1 MFSNYAVAQN
11 KLLFSCLSTVP
22 LLTGSNYAEW
32 IEIVTFSMSMLSFSD
47 CLREDGPNVPAPDEK
62 DVEVLKAYKD
72 WKDKDGNCLSFLRLV
87 TAMDIRNSISGAE
100 CDTTKKY
107 LAKLKEKFEPSDKA
121 LIGQLLSELSHYKY
135 DEKKA
140 DMAKHIM
147 HIQSLASKLFK
158 LGLKI
163 EDPILT
169 HFIFEGLP
177 KEFEAFHVSYNAIKE
192 TWTVDELANKLVQ
205 EATRLSNA
213 KGHNIPQAHFVH
225 KSEGSKGKGQSKKK
239 DWTSSKT
246 SSSNVPGPSGIK
258 KVKRKDVCHFCKKAG
273 HFQNECTKRKEW
285 FEKKGMY
292 SSFVCFES
300 NFINVPSNTWWLD
313 SGANVHVSNSLQGF
327 SSTRTI
333 RSNERNLLMGNKSEA
348 SIEAIGCFSLE
359 LSSGFKLLLEDTIY
373 VPSMSRNLISLS
385 KLDSIGFSV
394 TFGNGCFS
402 LFKDNN
408 IVGSGIL
415 ENGMYRIELDKS
427 FSDSL
432 FISLNSEI
440 GVKRVRSNENSAF
453 LWHKRL
459 AHISRERMM
468 LLVKDN
474 ILPSLDFTDFGTCV
488 DCIKG
493 KQTKHTKRGATRST
507 ALLEIIHTDICG
519 PFDVPSFTGEK
530 YFITFIDDYSRYCY
544 LYMLH
549 EKSQSVNA
557 VELYI
562 KEVERQL
569 GKKVKIIR
577 SDRGGEFYGRYDE
590 SGQHPGP
597 FAKLLESLGIVA
609 QYTMPGSPWMN
620 GVAERRNRTLLE
632 AVRAM
637 MSKTNLPRSLWMHAL
652 MTAVYVANRVPSKA
666 VSKTPF
672 ELWKGWKPSLRH
684 LHIWGCPAEARIY
697 NPQEKKLDSK
707 TISGFFIGYASK
719 SKGYKF
725 YCPNHSTRIVET
737 GNAKFLEDGE
747 VSGRI
752 DEVIINEI
760 REETSV
766 PISVPLISTH
776 EVLIDAVDA
785 GEQRE
790 DDEPQPINVTPAIP
804 EVIEAADTPIAE
816 VPVRRSTRPRRSA
829 ISDDYMVYML
839 QHEFDIGLDKDPVT
853 FSQAV
858 KGDDSDKWIDAMCEE
873 LKSMAANKVWELV
886 ALPIG
891 HKAVGSKWVFKTK
904 RDSLGQ
910 IERHKARLVAKGFNQ
925 KEGIDYN
932 ETFSPVSK
940 KDSLRIIL
948 ALVAHFDLEL
958 HQMDVK
964 TAFLNGSLEEEV
976 YMSQPEGFV
985 EDGKEDLVCLLRKSI
1000 YGLKQASRQWY
1011 IKFHDTIT
1019 AFGFTENIVDQCIY
1033 LKVSGSK
1040 FAFLVLYVDDIL
1052 IASSD
1057 LSLLKETKSFLSSNF
1072 EMKDMGEASY
1082 VIGIE
1087 ISRDRSQRTLGLSQK
1102 AYISKVLERFSMTGC
1117 NSSIVPI
1124 QKGDK
1129 LNLKQ
1134 CPKSDEE
1141 HKRMQDIPYASI
1153 VGSLMY
1159 AQVCTRPDIS
1169 FAVGVLGRY
1178 QSNPG
1183 MEHWKAAKK
1192 VLRYLQGTK
1201 SHMLTYRHSDQLE
1214 VIGYTD
1220 SDFGGC
1226 EDSRKSTSGYVFV
1239 LAGGAISWKSAKQT
1253 IIASSTME
1261 AEFVACFEATNQGLW
1276 LRNFIS
1282 GLSVL
1287 SSIARPLKIF
1297 CDNAAAVFFSKNDR
1311 YSKGIK
1317 HMEMKY
1323 LSVKEEV
1330 RKRTVSVEHISTSA
1344 NIADPLTKGLP
1355 PKTFLMH
1362 ASLMGLESST

>member
-1 MFSNYAVAQN
+1 
-11 KLLFSCLSTVP
+11 
-22 LLTGSNYAEW
+22 
-32 IEIVTFSMSMLSFSD
+32 
-47 CLREDGPNVPAPDEK
+47 
-62 DVEVLKAYKD
+62 
-72 WKDKDGNCLSFLRLV
+72 
-87 TAMDIRNSISGAE
+87 
-100 CDTTKKY
+100 
-107 LAKLKEKFEPSDKA
+107 
-121 LIGQLLSELSHYKY
+121 
-135 DEKKA
+135 
-140 DMAKHIM
+140 
-147 HIQSLASKLFK
+147 
-158 LGLKI
+158 
-163 EDPILT
+163 
-169 HFIFEGLP
+169 
-177 KEFEAFHVSYNAIKE
+177 
-192 TWTVDELANKLVQ
+192 
-205 EATRLSNA
+205 
-213 KGHNIPQAHFVH
+213 
-225 KSEGSKGKGQSKKK
+225 
-239 DWTSSKT
+239 
-246 SSSNVPGPSGIK
+246 
-258 KVKRKDVCHFCKKAG
+258 
-273 HFQNECTKRKEW
+273 
-285 FEKKGMY
+285 
-292 SSFVCFES
+292 
-300 NFINVPSNTWWLD
+300 
-313 SGANVHVSNSLQGF
+313 
-327 SSTRTI
+327 
-333 RSNERNLLMGNKSEA
+333 MGNKSEA

-385 KLDSIGFSV
+385 KLDGIGFSV

-474 ILPSLDFTDFGTCV
+474 ILPSLDFTDFGT
-488 DCIKG
+488 
-493 KQTKHTKRGATRST
+493 
-507 ALLEIIHTDICG
+507 
-519 PFDVPSFTGEK
+519 
-530 YFITFIDDYSRYCY
+530 
-544 LYMLH
+544 
-549 EKSQSVNA
+549 
-557 VELYI
+557 
-562 KEVERQL
+562 
-569 GKKVKIIR
+569 
-577 SDRGGEFYGRYDE
+577 
-590 SGQHPGP
+590 
-597 FAKLLESLGIVA
+597 
-609 QYTMPGSPWMN
+609 
-620 GVAERRNRTLLE
+620 
-632 AVRAM
+632 
-637 MSKTNLPRSLWMHAL
+637 
-652 MTAVYVANRVPSKA
+652 
-666 VSKTPF
+666 
-672 ELWKGWKPSLRH
+672 
-684 LHIWGCPAEARIY
+684 
-697 NPQEKKLDSK
+697 
-707 TISGFFIGYASK
+707 
-719 SKGYKF
+719 
-725 YCPNHSTRIVET
+725 
-737 GNAKFLEDGE
+737 
-747 VSGRI
+747 GRI

-776 EVLIDAVDA
+776 EVLFDAIDA

-1052 IASSD
+1052 IAGSD